1 MPIEK
6 GVMTLG
12 GILAILKCLCWRQ
25 LQQLQLTSEFSS
37 VLESIVVSESEAVV
51 AVVAAVAVVA
61 VVVVVVA
68 AADVAAMGW

>member
-37 VLESIVVSESEAVV
+37 VLESIVVSESEGAVVVAVV
-51 AVVAAVAVVA
+51 AVVV